1 MIRAMIAEDEAPA
14 REKIRRFLADED
26 DVTVV
31 AEAADGA
38 AAIAEVRR
46 HRPDLVLLDIQMP
59 GADGFE
65 VVEAI
70 AEVGPHVIF
79 VTAYAEHAVRAF
91 DVGAADYL
99 LKPFDRERFQ
109 KALGRAREGLSTRSP
124 GPSADV
130 LRRIVSDFRAAAS
143 RDPAR
148 PLERILVRDRDRGR
162 SRFVSVEDIDWL
174 EADGNYVRL
183 HTRERRREASEPH
196 IIRSTLIALER
207 RLDPARFAR
216 ISRSTI
222 VNLDRVRVMHDWSHG
237 DRLVVLEDGTE
248 LRLSRRYRD
257 RLEDRSP

>member
-1 MIRAMIAEDEAPA
+1 MIRTLIADDEAPA
-14 REKIRRFLADED
+14 REKIRRFLADDED
-26 DVTVV
+26 VAVV

-46 HRPDLVLLDIQMP
+46 HRPDLVFLDVRMP

-99 LKPFDRERFQ
+99 LKPFDRARLE
-109 KALGRAREGLSTRSP
+109 KALGRARQHLAARSP
-124 GPSADV
+124 GPSAEL

-143 RDPAR
+143 GASDTS
-148 PLERILVRDRDRGR
+148 LQRILVRDRERGR
-162 SRFVSVEDIDWL
+162 SRFLPVEDIDWL

-183 HTRERRREASEPH
+183 HTRERRGETSEPH
-196 IIRSTLIALER
+196 VVRSTLSALEK
-207 RLDPARFAR
+207 RLDAARFAR
-216 ISRSTI
+216 ISRSAI
-222 VNLDRVRVMHDWSHG
+222 VNLERVRVMHDWSHG
-237 DRLVVLEDGTE
+237 DRLIVLEDGTE
-248 LRLSRRYRD
+248 LKLSRRYRN
-257 RLEDRSP
+257 RLEDGI